1 MQVVFVTALQDITIE
16 AHKNYAR
23 HAYIL
28 VKHVWILLPA
38 KVVHWLRIEFIIIRP
53 SSVLAK
59 MDTMTATVLAKSA
72 PNVIILA

>member
-1 MQVVFVTALQDITIE
+1 MKI
-16 AHKNYAR
+16 
-23 HAYIL
+23 
-28 VKHVWILLPA
+28 
-38 KVVHWLRIEFIIIRP
+38 VHWLRIEFIIIRP